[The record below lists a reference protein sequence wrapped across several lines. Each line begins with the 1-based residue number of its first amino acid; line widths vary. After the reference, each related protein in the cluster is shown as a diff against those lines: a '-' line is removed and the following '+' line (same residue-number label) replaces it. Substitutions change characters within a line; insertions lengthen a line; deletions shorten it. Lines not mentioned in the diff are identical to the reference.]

1 MEQSGAKKKS
11 DIERRLKKV
20 RVKRP
25 KVLLGLTLVL
35 VLMLTLGGGQLQ
47 GQGPK
52 RGGVLVI
59 GITQQI
65 LNLDPHVATAFSSY
79 RVMEHIYEGLL
90 RYDNELNLQPAL
102 AESWTVSPDG
112 KVYTF
117 KLRADV
123 KFHDGSTLTAE
134 DVKYSFE
141 RILNPDTKSPQRSRI
156 ELIDQIEIINP
167 LEIKITLKEP
177 FAPFLETMALAPGI
191 GIVPKDFE
199 AKVEDPRVRTLGT
212 GPFKLAEFGPD
223 FVRLTRHEEYWQ
235 EGLPYLD
242 SLIIRQ
248 IPDPATLRAA
258 LRTGKVDLI
267 FGFGVDVLS
276 AGAFAGLPEF
286 EVISLPELSYSLL
299 GIQNQRGAFQDVRVR
314 RALSLAIDRQQL
326 IEIVYFGR
334 AAVGGPLPPAV
345 TKWEP
350 LPPSALPNYTP
361 DVEQAKQLLR
371 EAGYE
376 GLSFKIMPI
385 PTVPDAL
392 RIAQVI
398 QEQLKAAGITAEI
411 ESVDFATFLQRW
423 RESDFDTFVSLN
435 SGFTEPDLHLYR
447 HVFSQGATNVFKFS
461 DPETDRLLNEG
472 RTTLDFEKRK
482 QIYRDLQ
489 IRLADQLPFLFLAYA
504 DIFAIKKTDVKGFV
518 LLPTQSI
525 ISVREVWL
533 DR

>member
-1 MEQSGAKKKS
+1 MWSNRFKT
-11 DIERRLKKV
+11 V
-20 RVKRP
+20 
-25 KVLLGLTLVL
+25 LGLTIILALALLV
-35 VLMLTLGGGQLQ
+35 GGPQLQ
-47 GQGPK
+47 GQEPK
-52 RGGVLVI
+52 RGGVLEI

-65 LNLDPHVATAFSSY
+65 LNLDPHVATAFSSF

-90 RYDNELNLQPAL
+90 RYDSELNLQPAL

-112 KVYTF
+112 KTYVF
-117 KLRADV
+117 KLREGV
-123 KFHDGSTLTAE
+123 KFHDGSVLRAE

-141 RILNPDTKSPQRSRI
+141 RILNPETKSPQRSRL
-156 ELIDQIEIINP
+156 ELIDQIEVISP
-167 LEIKITLKEP
+167 LEIKIILKEP

-191 GIVPKDFE
+191 GIVPRDFE
-199 AKVEDPRVRTLGT
+199 AKVGDPKVKTLGT

-223 FVRLTRHEEYWQ
+223 FVSLVRHEEYWQ

-242 SLIIRQ
+242 GLLIRQ

-258 LRTGKVDLI
+258 LRTGKIDLI
-267 FGFGVDVLS
+267 FGFGVDVTA
-276 AGAFAGLPEF
+276 AGAFAGLRDF

-299 GIQNQRGAFQDVRVR
+299 GIQNQREAFQDVRVR
-314 RALSLAIDRQQL
+314 QALSLAIDRQQL

-345 TKWEP
+345 AKWEP
-350 LPPSALPNYTP
+350 LPPSALPYYTP
-361 DVEQAKQLLR
+361 NAAAAKQLLQA
-371 EAGYE
+371 AGRE

-385 PTVPDAL
+385 PTVPDAVK
-392 RIAQVI
+392 IAQVI
-398 QEQLKAAGITAEI
+398 QEQLKAVGVTAEI

-447 HVFSQGATNVFKFS
+447 HVFSQGATNIFKFN
-461 DPETDRLLNEG
+461 DPETDRLLQEG
-472 RTTLDFEKRK
+472 RTTLDFGKRK
-482 QIYRDLQ
+482 QIYKDLQ
-489 IRLADQLPFLFLAYA
+489 LRLADQVPFLFLAYA
-504 DIFAIKKTDVKGFV
+504 DIFAIKRSDVKDFA

-525 ISVREVWL
+525 VSVRETWL